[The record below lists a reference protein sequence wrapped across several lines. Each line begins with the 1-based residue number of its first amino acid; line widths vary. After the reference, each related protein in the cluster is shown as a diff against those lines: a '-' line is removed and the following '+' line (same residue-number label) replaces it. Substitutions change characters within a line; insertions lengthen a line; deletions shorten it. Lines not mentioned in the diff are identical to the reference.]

1 MAHTISAAVAF
12 VALTVAL
19 GPASAAA
26 QQSAAPEPD
35 SELKRNFAA
44 EHEIGRRYHI
54 DPADLPAPK
63 TGPIVTDRS
72 LIVPYSGQ
80 SLQVPQG
87 FVAAPYVTGLTNPR
101 RLLVLPNG
109 DVLVVEQSAGYVTLL
124 RDDGEG
130 HVKWIDRHVEDLN
143 KPHGIA
149 WQGDRL
155 LIADQD
161 GIWQVPHIVG
171 AVRPGAPSQRS
182 APMNCRRISAARS
195 PVPTAPNWSPRRASS
210 GSSRDTRT
218 AI

>member
-1 MAHTISAAVAF
+1 MAHPTSAVAVIF
-12 VALTVAL
+12 ALTVAL
-19 GPASAAA
+19 GPASATA
-26 QQSAAPEPD
+26 QPSAAPEPD

-44 EHEIGRRYHI
+44 EHEIGRRFHF

-80 SLQVPQG
+80 TLQVPQG
-87 FVAAPYVTGLTNPR
+87 FVAAPYVTGLANPR

-143 KPHGIA
+143 KPYGIA
-149 WQGDRL
+149 WQDDHL

-161 GIWQVPHIVG
+161 GIWKVPHVVG
-171 AVRPGAPSQRS
+171 ANRPVVRSRHS
-182 APMNCRRISAARS
+182 APTNCRPISATRS
-195 PVPTAPNWSPRRASS
+195 PAPTAPR
-210 GSSRDTRT
+210 
-218 AI
+218 

>member
-1 MAHTISAAVAF
+1 MAMVHPVFAAAAI
-12 VALTVAL
+12 VALAVAL

-26 QQSAAPEPD
+26 QQSTAPNSD

-63 TGPIVTDRS
+63 AGSIATGRS

-80 SLQVPQG
+80 ALQVPQG

-109 DVLVVEQSAGYVTLL
+109 DVLVVEQNAGYVTLL

-143 KPHGIA
+143 K
-149 WQGDRL
+149 
-155 LIADQD
+155 
-161 GIWQVPHIVG
+161 
-171 AVRPGAPSQRS
+171 
-182 APMNCRRISAARS
+182 
-195 PVPTAPNWSPRRASS
+195 
-210 GSSRDTRT
+210 
-218 AI
+218 